1 MKCRSLARVVE
12 NEQSSPTPEVVDGRN
27 AAFRR
32 RLRMS
37 LRAQLPEQRC
47 EPRSPP
53 PKIQETAVAAG
64 DSHATQP
71 MKGKR
76 RSPPP
81 DADVGVSLKS
91 KIFPRRRR
99 SIEKT
104 RGSVRCFSF
113 RVPATPA
120 VDLAR
125 PEVAENA
132 VADGRVDSNSIEGVD
147 ERAATI
153 GERPQGNDR
162 QRRD

>member
-12 NEQSSPTPEVVDGRN
+12 DEQSSPTPEVVDERN
-27 AAFRR
+27 VAFRR
-32 RLRMS
+32 RLRVS

-71 MKGKR
+71 MKGKG

-91 KIFPRRRR
+91 KI
-99 SIEKT
+99 SHAEE
-104 RGSVRCFSF
+104 
-113 RVPATPA
+113 
-120 VDLAR
+120 
-125 PEVAENA
+125 EVAEILEEVS
-132 VADGRVDSNSIEGVD
+132 VAFLSAFLG
-147 ERAATI
+147 
-153 GERPQGNDR
+153 RPQSI
-162 QRRD
+162 